1 MEKGRWRQDPLL
13 GENSRKGNLR
23 TLGTGLP
30 RESAMK
36 KFTVRD
42 RSRPERHACFRGGLT
57 IGVHK
62 IPFLEFSPV
71 AHRIPPRAPPQIRT
85 RPFRASGSSDLRF
98 CGPLL
103 SATVVFT

>member
-13 GENSRKGNLR
+13 GENSREGNLR

-62 IPFLEFSPV
+62 IP
-71 AHRIPPRAPPQIRT
+71 I
-85 RPFRASGSSDLRF
+85 FRVVGGDLAQSLRF
-98 CGPLL
+98 IAEN
-103 SATVVFT
+103 SEY